1 MFAPYL
7 PKDFWFNVKTFKFD
21 LFISLLYLSELLEK
35 TCQIANVLKRK
46 GVKKGDTVC
55 IYMPVSPIA
64 VACMLACTRI
74 GAVHR

>member
-1 MFAPYL
+1 MCIYM
-7 PKDFWFNVKTFKFD
+7 
-21 LFISLLYLSELLEK
+21 ICSLYKVAHCFFRELLDM
-35 TCQIANVLKRK
+35 TCKVANVLKRK

-55 IYMPVSPIA
+55 LYMPVSPTA